1 MARDAFIAG
10 EWKKGAG
17 APFMTRDPAYGDA
30 VWEGAGAGA
39 GQVDKAVRA
48 ARAAFPAWAD
58 MEIAER
64 EARMRAFAAAI
75 GERSDALAEAISRA
89 MGKPLWESKS
99 EVAAVIGKVEISV
112 AKRRERA
119 GEHESET
126 PFGTLALAHRPLG
139 VMAVFGPFNFPA
151 HLPNGHIVPA
161 LLAGNTVVFK
171 PSELAPAPGALMAE
185 AWEAAG
191 LPPGVFNLVQGGRET
206 GAALLGNKDI
216 NGVLFTGSAATGLM
230 IHQQFAGKPDVVLAL
245 EMGGNNP
252 LIVWPSADAHAAANL
267 IAHSA
272 WATSGQRCSCAR
284 RLILPEGVFGDAVLE
299 ELVELAGNLAVLG
312 WKETTE
318 AFMGPLVTEAAAKNA
333 QAFARNLV
341 KRGGKEILP
350 VQREGA
356 FLRPALI
363 DMTGV
368 NKPPDEE
375 SFSPVLQVYRV
386 GSLEDAF
393 ARANAT
399 AYGLAG
405 GLICG
410 DAHVWKQAQRS
421 MRAGVLNWNR
431 PTTGASSTL
440 PFGGPGLSGDLRPS
454 AAYAADYCAYPVA
467 SQTAPT
473 AKTIAA
479 PGLPE

>member
-1 MARDAFIAG
+1 MARDVFIAG
-10 EWKKGAG
+10 AWKQGAG
-17 APFMTRDPAYGDA
+17 AAWTTRDPAYGEI
-30 VWEGAGAGA
+30 VWEGAGASPA
-39 GQVDKAVRA
+39 QVDEAVHA

-58 MEIAER
+58 VDVAER
-64 EARMRAFAAAI
+64 EARMRAFATAI
-75 GERSDALAEAISRA
+75 TERGDALAQAISCA
-89 MGKPLWESKS
+89 MGKPLWESKT
-99 EVAAVIGKVEISV
+99 EVAAVIGKIEISI

-119 GEHESET
+119 GEHESQA
-126 PFGTLALAHRPLG
+126 PFGALSLAHRPHG
-139 VMAVFGPFNFPA
+139 VMAVFGPFNFPV

-171 PSELAPAPGALMAE
+171 PSELAPGPGALMAE

-191 LPPGVFNLVQGGRET
+191 LPSGVCNLVQGGRDT
-206 GAALLGNKDI
+206 GAALLANKDVS
-216 NGVLFTGSAATGLM
+216 GVLFTGSAATGLM
-230 IHQQFAGKPDVVLAL
+230 IHRLFAGRPDVVLAL

-252 LIVWPSADAHAAANL
+252 LIVWPPADPRAAANL

-299 ELVELAGNLAVLG
+299 HLSDLGGRLSVHG
-312 WKETTE
+312 WKETPE
-318 AFMGPLVTEAAAKNA
+318 AFMGPLVTEVAAKHA
-333 QAFARNLV
+333 QAFSSTLL
-341 KRGGKEILP
+341 KCGGKEVLP
-350 VQREGA
+350 VQRDGA

-363 DMTGV
+363 DMTGA
-368 NKPPDEE
+368 NSAPDEE
-375 SFSPVLQVYRV
+375 SFSPVLQIYRV
-386 GSLEDAF
+386 AKQEDAF

-405 GLICG
+405 GLICD
-410 DAHVWKQAQRS
+410 DADVWKHAQRR

-431 PTTGASSTL
+431 PTTGASSAL

-467 SQTAPT
+467 SQIATS
-473 AKTIAA
+473 AKAIAA
-479 PGLPE
+479 TGLPE